1 MQFSVWCTLFY
12 WVHKTTR
19 ETQNIHPKFP
29 RLDSCSLDE
38 RDIPESGV
46 SELNS
51 GFFSLFIILK
61 D

>member
-12 WVHKTTR
+12 W

-51 GFFSLFIILK
+51 GVLLPIYHIKRLIPLSF
-61 D
+61 